1 MILHLIIAFL
11 AGTWFGLFIGC
22 CCSINH
28 DLSEMEEEDDS

>member
-28 DLSEMEEEDDS
+28 DLNEMEEE